1 MMTTMT
7 AEKPAA
13 TATPEVMGEN
23 ELSELMMSR
32 AQMYGMLARLYRVE
46 VDKPVLRELQGM
58 RFPAATGNAKADEGY
73 HLLFDYLKGAWEDS
87 ITELAIDYARS
98 FLGNSVDAF
107 GAAYPY
113 ESVYTSEKRLMMQA
127 ARDEVL
133 AIYRSCG
140 FTKREDWT
148 EGEDH
153 LALELEFMRALND
166 RAIEALQQGREEELL
181 HLLATQRNFMEA
193 HIVSWVP
200 MMTADLKRFA
210 QTKFYCGLAFITEG
224 FLCTDYELL
233 QDLLS
238 EDDPE

>member
-1 MMTTMT
+1 MNEEIVEL
-7 AEKPAA
+7 AEEPLTDEELAMLLEQRSNSLAFLSRLYLREVDETLLDELHDMLYPAETEDEKLDKGYRLFA
-13 TATPEVMGEN
+13 TYLSNLWAESLT
-23 ELSELMMSR
+23 ELS
-32 AQMYGMLARLYRVE
+32 
-46 VDKPVLRELQGM
+46 
-58 RFPAATGNAKADEGY
+58 
-73 HLLFDYLKGAWEDS
+73 
-87 ITELAIDYARS
+87 IDYAKC

-153 LALELEFMRALND
+153 LALELEFVRALND
-166 RAIEALQQGREEELL
+166 RALAALNSGSYDEFTRLMT
-181 HLLATQRNFMEA
+181 TQRNFMEF
-193 HIVSWVP
+193 HVVGWVP

-210 QTKFYCGLAFITEG
+210 QTKFYQGLAYITEG
-224 FLCTDYELL
+224 FLRTDFAFL
-233 QDLLS
+233 QDLLN
-238 EDDPE
+238 DDK

>member
-1 MMTTMT
+1 MIDMDIEMVEDATTDQ
-7 AEKPAA
+7 
-13 TATPEVMGEN
+13 
-23 ELSELMMSR
+23 ELEELL
-32 AQMYGMLARLYRVE
+32 AQRSNSLAFLSRLYLKE
-46 VDKPVLRELQGM
+46 VDEALLCELHDM
-58 RFPAATGNAKADEGY
+58 MYPAETDDEGLDKGY
-73 HLLFDYLKGAWEDS
+73 LLFATYLSNLWTES
-87 ITELAIDYARS
+87 VTELAIDYARS

-153 LALELEFMRALND
+153 IALELEFMRAVND
-166 RAIEALQQGREEELL
+166 RAIEALQHGKEQELV
-181 HLLATQRNFMEA
+181 HLLATQRNFMES
-193 HIVSWVP
+193 HMLPWIP

-210 QTKFYCGLAFITEG
+210 QTQFYQGLAYITEG
-224 FLCTDYELL
+224 FLRTDFALL

-238 EDDPE
+238 DES

>member
-1 MMTTMT
+1 MTEQLIDFVEDETT
-7 AEKPAA
+7 DQ
-13 TATPEVMGEN
+13 
-23 ELSELMMSR
+23 ELI
-32 AQMYGMLARLYRVE
+32 MLLEQRSNSLAFLSRLYLKE
-46 VDKPVLRELQGM
+46 VDEELLHELHDM
-58 RFPAATGNAKADEGY
+58 MYPAETEDEALDKGYRLFAT
-73 HLLFDYLKGAWEDS
+73 YLSNLWTES
-87 ITELAIDYARS
+87 LTELAIDYARS

-127 ARDEVL
+127 ARDEAL

-153 LALELEFMRALND
+153 IALELEFIRALND
-166 RAIEALQQGREEELL
+166 RAIEALQQGCEEELVR
-181 HLLATQRNFMEA
+181 LLATQRNFMET
-193 HIVSWVP
+193 HLVSWAP

-210 QTKFYCGLAFITEG
+210 QTKFYQGLAYITEG
-224 FLCTDYELL
+224 FLRTDFALL

-238 EDDPE
+238 GDSSE

>member
-1 MMTTMT
+1 MAENIVEVVEDETTDQ
-7 AEKPAA
+7 
-13 TATPEVMGEN
+13 
-23 ELSELMMSR
+23 ELLMLLEQRSNS
-32 AQMYGMLARLYRVE
+32 LAFLSRLYLKE
-46 VDKPVLRELQGM
+46 VDENLLHELHDM
-58 RFPAATGNAKADEGY
+58 MYPAETGDEGLDKGY
-73 HLLFDYLKGAWEDS
+73 QLFATYLSNLWTES
-87 ITELAIDYARS
+87 LTELAIDYARS

>member
-1 MMTTMT
+1 M
-7 AEKPAA
+7 AEEHIETVEDEA
-13 TATPEVMGEN
+13 TDQ
-23 ELSELMMSR
+23 ELLLLLEQRSNS
-32 AQMYGMLARLYRVE
+32 LAFLSRLYLKE
-46 VDKPVLRELQGM
+46 VDEGLLYELHDM
-58 RFPAATGNAKADEGY
+58 VYPAETEDEALDTGYRLFAT
-73 HLLFDYLKGAWEDS
+73 YLSNLWAES
-87 ITELAIDYARS
+87 LTELAIDYARS

-140 FTKREDWT
+140 FTKRDDWT

-166 RAIEALQQGREEELL
+166 RAIEALKHGNEKELV

-200 MMTADLKRFA
+200 MMTADLKRYA
-210 QTKFYCGLAFITEG
+210 QTKFYQGVAFITEG
-224 FLCTDYELL
+224 FLRTDFALL
-233 QDLLS
+233 NDLLS
-238 EDDPE
+238 DES